1 MNPENNV
8 IENIVRLQDIE
19 KTSVRKLVILKCFE
33 IGFLSTNDLESKSK
47 KFRWVD
53 SVIEKKTLA
62 SLLAKAS
69 FEDKEHTNS
78 VWDNDKEVTG
88 LLNEK
93 IELAE
98 EILDCL
104 SNSIESSIEN
114 YPFW

>member
-33 IGFLSTNDLESKSK
+33 IGFLSSNDLESKSK

-62 SLLAKAS
+62 SSLAKAD
-69 FEDKEHTNS
+69 FEDKKHTS
-78 VWDNDKEVTG
+78 SIWDNDKEVMG
-88 LLNEK
+88 LLKDK

-104 SNSIESSIEN
+104 SNSIDASVEK
-114 YPFW
+114 YPF